1 MEIAVKNR
9 VRFSLLASA
18 AFLVVAAS
26 IAPLRSD
33 DAAALRIDAA
43 RLHRHVEFL
52 ASPTMKGRG
61 SGTPEV
67 DRAADYIAGV
77 FKKAG
82 LEPAFGKSYF
92 QTFKVTVGA
101 GLGQKNS
108 ASATLPS
115 GPQTLQLN
123 TDYVPLNF
131 SDNGQEKLALA
142 FTGFGITAN
151 EHQYDDYLHMDVSG
165 KAVIVLRHEPQEEN
179 PQSVF
184 AGTEL
189 TTHSQIVNKAI
200 NARNH
205 GARAMILVNDPAPH
219 PEEEDSLVK
228 FGTLA
233 GPDNAGLLLIHASR
247 AVVDRWLAPS
257 GKSLYDL
264 QKAID
269 EKLVPQSFYV
279 PDVTL
284 DLQVDIERKTA
295 DTRNVAGIL
304 RGSDAKLASEAVVV
318 GAHYDH
324 LGLGERNSLAPSQAG
339 KVHHGADDNASGT
352 AAMLELARTLA
363 ANRKSLKRS
372 VVFLAFSGEELGLL
386 GSSYYTKNPAWPLA
400 QTAAMINLDM
410 VGRPRDN
417 KLYVGG
423 VGTSPAFRDIVERAN
438 GGSFNLSFT
447 ESGYGSS
454 DHQSFYIKD
463 VPVIFFFSGL
473 HADYHKP
480 SDTADRIMAAD
491 HARVA
496 ELALRTTETLIAA
509 DERPVFVKVQE
520 PQRPVSGSGGSGYGA
535 YFGSIP
541 DMGEEVEGVRFADV
555 REGSPA
561 AKAGLKGGDVLVEF
575 AGKPIKNLY
584 DFTYALRGHKPGETV
599 PVTVLRGA
607 ERLTVNVTLARRT

>member
-1 MEIAVKNR
+1 METAVKTR
-9 VRFSLLASA
+9 VRVFLFAALALLAMGA
-18 AFLVVAAS
+18 G

-33 DAAALRIDAA
+33 NAAPLRIDAA
-43 RLHRHVEFL
+43 RLHKHVAYL
-52 ASPTMKGRG
+52 ASPKMKGRG

-67 DRAADYIAGV
+67 DKAAGYIAGE
-77 FKKAG
+77 FKRAG
-82 LEPAFGKSYF
+82 LEPAFRGSYF
-92 QTFKVTVGA
+92 QSFKVTIGA
-101 GLGQKNS
+101 GLGKNNT
-108 ASATLPS
+108 ATARI
-115 GPQTLQLN
+115 GTDGQLLKLN
-123 TDYVPLNF
+123 EDYVPINF
-131 SDNGQEKLALA
+131 SDNGNERLDVVFA
-142 FTGFGITAN
+142 GYGITAN
-151 EHQYDDYLHMDVSG
+151 EYQYDDYLHMDVSG

-179 PQSVF
+179 PHSAF
-184 AGTEL
+184 AGAEL

-205 GARAMILVNDPAPH
+205 GARAMILVNDPGPH
-219 PEEEDSLVK
+219 PEEDDTLVK

-233 GPDNAGLLLIHASR
+233 GPENTGILLIHASHGTV
-247 AVVDRWLAPS
+247 ARWLGLA
-257 GKSLYDL
+257 GKTLSQL
-264 QKAID
+264 QQEID
-269 EKLVPQSFYV
+269 EKAVPNSFYI
-279 PDVTL
+279 PGATL
-284 DLQVDIERKTA
+284 ELQVEIERRTA

-304 RGSDAKLASEAVVV
+304 RGSDSALAAEAVVV

-363 ANRKSLKRS
+363 ANRTALKRS

-386 GSSYYTKNPAWPLA
+386 GSSHYTKYPAWPIE
-400 QTAAMINLDM
+400 QTSAMVNLDM

-423 VGTSPAFRDIVERAN
+423 VGTSPSFRDVVERAN
-438 GGSFNLSFT
+438 AGSFTLSFT
-447 ESGYGSS
+447 DSGYGSS
-454 DHQSFYIKD
+454 DHQSFYLKD

-480 SDTADRIMAAD
+480 TDTADRIVAAD
-491 HARVA
+491 HARVT
-496 ELALRTTETLIAA
+496 ELALRTTESLIAA
-509 DERPVFVKVQE
+509 DTRPAFVKVQE
-520 PQRPVSGSGGSGYGA
+520 PQRPVTGSGGSGYGA

-561 AKAGLKGGDVLVEF
+561 ANAGLKAGDVLVEF

-584 DFTYALRGHKPGETV
+584 DFTYALRAHKPGETV
-599 PVTVLRGA
+599 PVAVLRGK
-607 ERLTVNVTLARRT
+607 ERVTVSVTLTQRR

>member
-1 MEIAVKNR
+1 MKSHLR
-9 VRFSLLASA
+9 VPLFATLALLALA
-18 AFLVVAAS
+18 AGIV
-26 IAPLRSD
+26 PLHSD
-33 DAAALRIDAA
+33 NAAALRIDAA
-43 RLHRHVEFL
+43 RLHRHVAYL
-52 ASPTMKGRG
+52 ASPKMKGRG
-61 SGTPEV
+61 SGTAEV
-67 DRAADYIAGV
+67 DKAADYIAGV

-82 LEPAFGKSYF
+82 LEPAFDGSYF
-92 QTFKVTVGA
+92 QTFKVTIGA
-101 GLGQKNS
+101 GLGSTNT

-115 GPQTLQLN
+115 GAQALRLN
-123 TDYVPLNF
+123 SDYVPLNF
-131 SDNGQEKLALA
+131 SDNGREKLALVFA
-142 FTGFGITAN
+142 GYGITAN

-184 AGTEL
+184 AGAEL

-219 PEEEDSLVK
+219 PEEDDTLVK

-247 AVVDRWLAPS
+247 AVVDGWLAPS
-257 GKSLYDL
+257 GKSLYSL
-264 QKAID
+264 QQAID
-269 EKLVPQSFYV
+269 EKLVPQSFYL

-284 DLQVDIERKTA
+284 DLQVEIERKTA

-304 RGSDAKLASEAVVV
+304 RGRDAKLAGEAIVV

-339 KVHHGADDNASGT
+339 QIHHGADDNASGT
-352 AAMLELARTLA
+352 AAMLELARALA

-386 GSSYYTKNPAWPLA
+386 GSSHYTKHPAWPLER
-400 QTAAMINLDM
+400 TAAMVNLDM

-423 VGTSPAFRDIVERAN
+423 VGSSPAFREIVERAN
-438 GGSFNLSFT
+438 GGSFTLSFT

-480 SDTADRIMAAD
+480 SDTADRIVPAD

-496 ELALRTTETLIAA
+496 ELALRTAETLIAA

-555 REGSPA
+555 RQGSPA
-561 AKAGLKGGDVLVEF
+561 AKAGLKAGDVLVEF

-584 DFTYALRGHKPGETV
+584 DFTYALRAHKPGETV
-599 PVTVLRGA
+599 PVTVLRGK
-607 ERLTVNVTLARRT
+607 ERVTVDVTLTRRT